1 MTKTKKWSNTYKK
14 PSTAKT
20 QKGSLKN
27 NIANMEEIKLREL
40 VVPL

>member
-1 MTKTKKWSNTYKK
+1 MPTKK
-14 PSTAKT
+14 PSTAKS

-40 VVPL
+40 VVFSEAEP

>member
-1 MTKTKKWSNTYKK
+1 MPTKKA
-14 PSTAKT
+14 STVKS

-27 NIANMEEIKLREL
+27 NIANMEERKLREL